1 MERAEPGTRGS
12 TASVDGRVLHQ
23 PSAPPMAP
31 PKRSWRSRRRLVST
45 PVHRGIVAVDIEDST
60 SRTNPIKEELR
71 GTVYRVLVRA
81 LRAVGI
87 GDHHLDRLA
96 DRGDGVLALVRPA
109 DEIPKTL
116 LIDPLIPTLAALL
129 SDYNSGV
136 PALEHPARQLRLR
149 TVVHAGEVH
158 DDGNGFF
165 GEPLDVAFRLL
176 DAPPVR
182 KRLRRTT
189 GSLVLVVS
197 DEIFW
202 SIVWQGYNRIDK
214 RTYEP
219 LVHVRVAGRPHRG
232 WVHSPGEAA
241 A

>member
-23 PSAPPMAP
+23 PSAPPMAANLALRDSARPLLPRLEGP

-96 DRGDGVLALVRPA
+96 R
-109 DEIPKTL
+109 
-116 LIDPLIPTLAALL
+116 
-129 SDYNSGV
+129 S
-136 PALEHPARQLRLR
+136 
-149 TVVHAGEVH
+149 
-158 DDGNGFF
+158 
-165 GEPLDVAFRLL
+165 
-176 DAPPVR
+176 
-182 KRLRRTT
+182 
-189 GSLVLVVS
+189 
-197 DEIFW
+197 
-202 SIVWQGYNRIDK
+202 
-214 RTYEP
+214 
-219 LVHVRVAGRPHRG
+219 RG
-232 WVHSPGEAA
+232 WRARIGQAC
-241 A
+241 